1 VSPLEVRQALIDH
14 GYTPIPVT
22 GKKPPFNKWQ
32 KVEKVSRSML
42 EAWDKNWPGATN
54 TGILTEYT
62 PTLDADILSE
72 PAAVAIEK
80 LVYERFKDRGPI
92 LSRIGRPPKRAI
104 VFRTATPFAKITV
117 NLIAANGSTG
127 EKIEFMGNGQQVVAA
142 GIHPDTGKP
151 YIWPLGNLTD
161 VARDALPEISEAE
174 AKQLVDDIVE
184 LLCRDFGYKRA
195 AARAHKG
202 GGAGAGDPAKD
213 WQALVDGIL
222 AGTDLHANTRDLAA
236 KMARAGM
243 DGGAIVNLLRGLM
256 DSSAAP
262 RDQRWQDRYDNLP
275 RQVDS
280 IQAKIAAEQAAAAA
294 VATAAATA
302 AVVPVPGSGGAGP
315 PPPPPIPPGPGPTS
329 SAAPGPQPQ
338 PQLQPL
344 DAVHAIFKKWLGT
357 DYDTGM
363 LDAVLAAGA
372 AARLTGDPLWLL
384 VISGSGNAKTETVQT
399 LEGAGA
405 CVTSTIT
412 SEGALL
418 SASSRSAGATG
429 GLLLKLQ
436 LGNRGLLVI
445 KDVTSIIQMDS
456 RARAHVLAALRE
468 IHDGKWERN
477 VGVHGGKTLTWV
489 GRITIVG
496 ACTTVWDTAH
506 DVIAVM
512 GDRFVIV
519 RTDTEA
525 GREEA
530 ALMAIGNAGQEAA
543 MRAELAAAVGGLVA
557 GASLALHQLTRTETR
572 QLIRLANIVTRTRSG
587 VQRDYK
593 GDIIDAHALEMPT
606 RFAKQLT
613 ALVRGAVAIGMAPE
627 AAMRLAARCA
637 RDSISPLRL
646 AILFDVADHP
656 DARPREVAD
665 RIVRPRMTALRE
677 LEALRG
683 LKALVC
689 DVEEVMQGGR
699 EVTLTYYNLAPALD
713 RDLLLSMR

>member
-117 NLIAANGSTG
+117 NLIAADGSAG

-151 YIWPLGNLTD
+151 YTWPLGNLTD

-195 AARAHKG
+195 AARARTG
-202 GGAGAGDPAKD
+202 GGPGAGEPAKD
-213 WQALVDGIL
+213 WQVLVDGIL
-222 AGTDLHANTRDLAA
+222 AGADLHANTRDLAA
-236 KMARAGM
+236 KAVRAGM
-243 DGGAIVNLLRGLM
+243 NGGAIVNLLRGLM
-256 DSSAAP
+256 DSSAAA

-275 RQVDS
+275 RQVAS
-280 IQAKIAAEQAAAAA
+280 IEAKIAAEQAAAAA

-405 CVTSTIT
+405 CVTSTLT

-456 RARAHVLAALRE
+456 RARAHVLAALHE

>member
-543 MRAELAAAVGGLVA
+543 MRAELAAAAGGLVA